1 VTGTPGWPGL
11 GETDLGSPR
20 SPVAP
25 VSWVLPSDAFDG
37 FGRLEELSV
46 GKGTNL
52 YFQQQQARQLREL
65 ERHAAEQSGLPL
77 RQLTWTE
84 RNVLGVKDPG
94 PKATPMRRQ
103 GPRPAEQPVEG
114 GEPTPPPVK
123 PTWAERVEA
132 DNERVRAA
140 RRERRAA
147 RRERTQARR
156 DDKQAAKRTLEGVRQ
171 SMRDTHRWGPQP

>member
-1 VTGTPGWPGL
+1 M
-11 GETDLGSPR
+11 
-20 SPVAP
+20 
-25 VSWVLPSDAFDG
+25 
-37 FGRLEELSV
+37 
-46 GKGTNL
+46 GKGSDL
-52 YFQQQQARQLREL
+52 YFQQQQARQLRAL

-77 RQLTWTE
+77 RELTWTE

-114 GEPTPPPVK
+114 GEPTPQPTK
-123 PTWAERVEA
+123 PTWVERVEA
-132 DNERVRAA
+132 DNERVKEA

-147 RRERTQARR
+147 RRERKQARR
-156 DDKQAAKRTLEGVRQ
+156 EGKQARREGKQAAKRTLEGVRQ